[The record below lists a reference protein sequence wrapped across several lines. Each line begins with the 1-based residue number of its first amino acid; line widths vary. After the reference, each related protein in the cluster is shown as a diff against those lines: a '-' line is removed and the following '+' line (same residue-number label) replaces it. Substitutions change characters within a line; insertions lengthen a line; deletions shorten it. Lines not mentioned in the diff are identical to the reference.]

1 MKNKWWP
8 ASVFQS
14 SASGLIAFVLLMSE
28 VVLVILSWLLS
39 ATRMEGVR
47 SLLSSEGI
55 RWFFGHFTEMI
66 ASPLLVW
73 LLLGLSA
80 WGCVQASGFHLPL
93 VSYRDKVAFRV
104 SLVFLIIY
112 VVIIVLLTCL
122 PHAILLSA
130 TGHLFPSAFSRS
142 LVPVV
147 AFGVCL
153 VSVIFGLM
161 SGRIHS
167 FADIVSS
174 LSRGIAHGAP
184 LIILYVLFIQFYE
197 SLRFV
202 FG

>member
-1 MKNKWWP
+1 MKMTPSKKKSKIKR
-8 ASVFQS
+8 SVIFPIIML
-14 SASGLIAFVLLMSE
+14 AYLAAMAWIGRDRLERGEYLYYFGIIGIGL
-28 VVLVILSWLLS
+28 
-39 ATRMEGVR
+39 
-47 SLLSSEGI
+47 
-55 RWFFGHFTEMI
+55 
-66 ASPLLVW
+66 
-73 LLLGLSA
+73 
-80 WGCVQASGFHLPL
+80 
-93 VSYRDKVAFRV
+93 
-104 SLVFLIIY
+104 
-112 VVIIVLLTCL
+112 VIIVLLTCL

-153 VSVIFGLM
+153 VSVTFGLM